1 MGNGSPN
8 SQAAQPHL
16 ASPNRRI
23 RLIIMSE
30 APLQES
36 RIPSEATGVPRVK
49 KKTSAA
55 QWLQRIGSPL
65 SVPGAFSMPA
75 NRREFLHVTVAAG
88 AAAGLSAAA
97 NADDSNATGLPMRP
111 LGKTGEKVSCLGLG
125 GWHIG
130 SVKSE
135 KEAVGIMHRAI
146 DEGLTFFDNAWD
158 YHDGHSEEV
167 MGVALA
173 DPAKRKQVFLMTK
186 NCGRDAKEVQKH
198 LDDSLRRLKTDHL
211 DLIQF
216 HEINYDN
223 DPDWIIER
231 GCLAEM
237 QKAQKAGKIRFIGF
251 TGHKSPHIHL
261 KMLGVHAWDTVQMPV
276 NVCDS
281 FYRSFVKQV
290 LPEATRLGTAVIGM
304 KSLGGGRGEFV
315 QKKVCTAEDAHRFAL
330 SQPIATL
337 VTGIDS
343 MDVLKKNIATARN
356 FKSLEGNELEALL
369 MKVKPEAGDG
379 RHEHFKSTQKFDSP
393 YHQKQHHLT
402 SADIGGND

>member
-1 MGNGSPN
+1 M
-8 SQAAQPHL
+8 A
-16 ASPNRRI
+16 
-23 RLIIMSE
+23 
-30 APLQES
+30 
-36 RIPSEATGVPRVK
+36 
-49 KKTSAA
+49 
-55 QWLQRIGSPL
+55 
-65 SVPGAFSMPA
+65 A
-75 NRREFLHVTVAAG
+75 NRREFLHATVAAG
-88 AAAGLSAAA
+88 LAASAAGAGEDNSK
-97 NADDSNATGLPMRP
+97 GLPLRT
-111 LGKTGEKVSCLGLG
+111 LGKTGVQVSCLALG

-130 SVKSE
+130 SVKDD
-135 KEAVGIMHRAI
+135 KEAIKIMHAAI

-167 MGVALA
+167 MGQALS

-186 NCGRDAKEVQKH
+186 NCGRDAKEVRKH
-198 LDDSLRRLKTDHL
+198 LDDSLRRLKTDRI
-211 DLIQF
+211 DLVQF

-237 QKAQKAGKIRFIGF
+237 QKAQKAGQVRFIGF

-261 KMLGVHAWDTVQMPV
+261 KMLGEYQWDTVQMPV
-276 NVCDS
+276 NVCDA

-290 LPEATRLGTAVIGM
+290 LPAAAQLGTAVLGM

-315 QKKVCTAEDAHRFAL
+315 QKKVCTAEEAHRYAL
-330 SQPIATL
+330 SQPIASL

-343 MDVLKKNIATARN
+343 MDVLKQNVATARN
-356 FKSLEGNELEALL
+356 FRPLDVKELSDLL
-369 MKVKPEAGDG
+369 AKVKPEAGDG

-402 SADIGGND
+402 RDEVGGND